1 MCDADIKKQSEES
14 VFNLIKA
21 AHAAERTR
29 IINIIRQERER
40 LNPENEY
47 EAVVLAKLSFLL
59 EKIGE

>member
-21 AHAAERTR
+21 AHAAERAR
-29 IINIIRQERER
+29 ILNIIRQERER
-40 LNPENEY
+40 LSPDNEY
-47 EAVVLAKLSFLL
+47 EAVVHAELSFLI

>member
-21 AHAAERTR
+21 AHAAERAR
-29 IINIIRQERER
+29 IINIIRQERNR
-40 LNPENEY
+40 MNPENAY
-47 EAVVLAKLSFLL
+47 EAVILTELSFLL

>member
-21 AHAAERTR
+21 AHAAERAR

>member
-21 AHAAERTR
+21 AHAAERAR
-29 IINIIRQERER
+29 ILNIIRQERER
-40 LNPENEY
+40 LNPENGY
-47 EAVVLAKLSFLL
+47 EAAVFTELSFLL

>member
-21 AHAAERTR
+21 AHAAERAR

-40 LNPENEY
+40 LNPDNEY